1 MKKVILICLFS
12 FVSLFAFEELN
23 EENFEQK
30 ISDKNA
36 VVKFYAIWCTNCK
49 AQEKN
54 LKQLD
59 QDKLNISIYKVN
71 IEEQMSLTQK
81 YQIKVIPTT
90 IYLKNGKLIST
101 DFGIKSV
108 NELKKNIQQNF

>member
-1 MKKVILICLFS
+1 MKKIILICLFS

-30 ISDKNA
+30 TSDKNA
-36 VVKFYAIWCTNCK
+36 VVKFYATWCTNCK
-49 AQEKN
+49 VQEKN

-71 IEEQMSLTQK
+71 IEDQMSLAQK
-81 YQIKVIPTT
+81 YNIRTIPTT

-101 DFGIKSV
+101 DLGINSV
-108 NELKKNIQQNF
+108 NELKNNIQQNF